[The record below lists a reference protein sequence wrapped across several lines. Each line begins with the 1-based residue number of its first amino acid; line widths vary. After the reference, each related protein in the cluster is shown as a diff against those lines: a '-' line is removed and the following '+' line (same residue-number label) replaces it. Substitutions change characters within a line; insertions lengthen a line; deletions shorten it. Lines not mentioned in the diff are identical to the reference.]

1 MSRSFMKLF
10 YKQNSEKERIEYVD
24 ESINE
29 LVRSFM
35 NCDNSHKR
43 EYYKSELTEIMN
55 IRSNITD
62 KPITNPY
69 NKAIINGDNIGRA
82 RIDYETGEWYIENIK
97 A

>member
-35 NCDNSHKR
+35 DCDNSHKR
-43 EYYKSELTEIMN
+43 EYYKSELTEI
-55 IRSNITD
+55 
-62 KPITNPY
+62 Y
-69 NKAIINGDNIGRA
+69 
-82 RIDYETGEWYIENIK
+82 
-97 A
+97 

>member
-35 NCDNSHKR
+35 DCDNSHKR
-43 EYYKSELTEIMN
+43 EYHKSELTEIR
-55 IRSNITD
+55 ISDQILL
-62 KPITNPY
+62 
-69 NKAIINGDNIGRA
+69 INQSQIH
-82 RIDYETGEWYIENIK
+82 TTK
-97 A
+97 Q